1 MKTASV
7 GIREAKMHLS
17 RYLKQVQQGR
27 EIVLTDRGRPVG
39 RIVPIESAALSLT
52 ERLRRL
58 TEKGILELRQGPAT
72 GTVGPPIPV
81 KDDVARRYLE
91 EDRAGG

>member
-1 MKTASV
+1 MKTTSV

-27 EIVLTDRGRPVG
+27 EIILTDRGRPVG
-39 RIVPIESAALSLT
+39 RIVPVEPAALPLT

-58 TEKGILELRQGPAT
+58 TEKGMLEFRHGPAT
-72 GTVGPPIPV
+72 STVGPPIPV